1 MTAIT
6 RDMNATRRQQN
17 PPLPRRDRTAGATA
31 KPASRK
37 VVGLYLGD
45 EHWVAAAV
53 PAADQMIILAN
64 RDRAELSR
72 MVACWQAR

>member
-1 MTAIT
+1 
-6 RDMNATRRQQN
+6 
-17 PPLPRRDRTAGATA
+17 
-31 KPASRK
+31 
-37 VVGLYLGD
+37 VVELYLGD

-72 MVACWQAR
+72 MVACWQARPQLAAATR